1 MRRKKIFKL
10 KKAIYSLKQSASAW
24 NLKLSETLEKL
35 SFIQGIEDKC
45 LYKQTDNEGKTYILV
60 YVDDLLVAGNQD
72 RINKIISQLNKHFQI
87 TDLGEVNSYLGMNI
101 CRSQRGTITI
111 DQENKID
118 ELVKNFNLE
127 EAKPCSTPMVPGYVK
142 DNSEENLLETNTCY
156 RRAIGG
162 LLYIATTCR
171 PDIAAA
177 VNILSRKTE
186 KPTKK
191 DFEAV
196 KRIIKYLKTTKD
208 LKLVIDNKREPILQ
222 VFADSDWA
230 NDPSDR
236 RSTIGNLFKLGN
248 NSLLW
253 LCKRQNCIALSSA
266 EAEYISAANATTEI
280 IWLVKLLQELDM
292 EQTLPIVLFED
303 NQSTIKLIQSDKHH
317 SRTKHIDVR
326 HHHIKHHQTT
336 GTIELKY
343 CPTDE
348 MIADQLTKPLPKPQ
362 FEKHRIR
369 MNLLKT

>member
-1 MRRKKIFKL
+1 
-10 KKAIYSLKQSASAW
+10 
-24 NLKLSETLEKL
+24 
-35 SFIQGIEDKC
+35 
-45 LYKQTDNEGKTYILV
+45 
-60 YVDDLLVAGNQD
+60 
-72 RINKIISQLNKHFQI
+72 
-87 TDLGEVNSYLGMNI
+87 
-101 CRSQRGTITI
+101 
-111 DQENKID
+111 
-118 ELVKNFNLE
+118 
-127 EAKPCSTPMVPGYVK
+127 MVPGYVN
-142 DNSEENLLETNTCY
+142 DNNEENLLESNTCY

-162 LLYIATTCR
+162 LLYIATTYG
-171 PDIAAA
+171 PNIVAA
-177 VNILSRKTE
+177 VNILSRKIE

-191 DFEAV
+191 DFDVA
-196 KRIIKYLKTTKD
+196 KRNYKYLKTTKD
-208 LKLVIDNKREPILQ
+208 IKFVIDNQREPILRSF
-222 VFADSDWA
+222 VESDWA
-230 NDPSDR
+230 NDTSDR

-248 NSLLW
+248 NSILW
-253 LCKRQNCIALSSA
+253 LCKHQNCIALSSA

-326 HHHIKHHQTT
+326 HHHIKLHQNT